1 MAVGAWLVFI
11 AAAILEVGGDAL
23 IRKGLRGSGLAL
35 IVAGFG
41 ALGCYCLVVNIV
53 RWDFSRLLGVYVA
66 VFAVISVLA
75 GRVVFRENV
84 PVSTWIGLAVIV
96 AGGLII
102 NISSMVTK
110 RVIPGL
116 AAYSSTKSALN
127 MLSDTARVELAPD
140 NIRVITVYPRLTATD
155 FGRNSLGD
163 PQVRQRQRQHTTTGP
178 NPADSPELVA
188 DRILE
193 AAQREPPEQFM
204 DA

>member
-35 IVAGFG
+35 IVAGFVV
-41 ALGCYCLVVNIV
+41 LGCYGLVVNIV

-75 GRVVFRENV
+75 GRAFFRENV

-102 NISSMVTK
+102 QFGA
-110 RVIPGL
+110 GL
-116 AAYSSTKSALN
+116 
-127 MLSDTARVELAPD
+127 
-140 NIRVITVYPRLTATD
+140 
-155 FGRNSLGD
+155 
-163 PQVRQRQRQHTTTGP
+163 RQ
-178 NPADSPELVA
+178 
-188 DRILE
+188 
-193 AAQREPPEQFM
+193 
-204 DA
+204 

>member
-35 IVAGFG
+35 IVAGFVV
-41 ALGCYCLVVNIV
+41 LGCYGLVVNIV

-102 NISSMVTK
+102 QFGA
-110 RVIPGL
+110 GL
-116 AAYSSTKSALN
+116 
-127 MLSDTARVELAPD
+127 
-140 NIRVITVYPRLTATD
+140 
-155 FGRNSLGD
+155 
-163 PQVRQRQRQHTTTGP
+163 RQ
-178 NPADSPELVA
+178 
-188 DRILE
+188 
-193 AAQREPPEQFM
+193 
-204 DA
+204 

>member
-35 IVAGFG
+35 IVAGFV
-41 ALGCYCLVVNIV
+41 ALGCYGLVVNIV

-75 GRVVFRENV
+75 GRVVFREDV

-102 NISSMVTK
+102 QF
-110 RVIPGL
+110 G
-116 AAYSSTKSALN
+116 AA
-127 MLSDTARVELAPD
+127 LSE
-140 NIRVITVYPRLTATD
+140 
-155 FGRNSLGD
+155 
-163 PQVRQRQRQHTTTGP
+163 
-178 NPADSPELVA
+178 
-188 DRILE
+188 
-193 AAQREPPEQFM
+193 
-204 DA
+204 